1 VVSDHP
7 DIEELGEVSLDPLY
21 VLDPSQF
28 PKTGADSR
36 GPDSLSA
43 TPSDDPEERALDRT
57 KAEIEKATVV
67 RMALAFAVAVK
78 HYLRGRGSRWET
90 PGG

>member
-7 DIEELGEVSLDPLY
+7 DIEELGETSLDPLY
-21 VLDPSQF
+21 VLDPSQM
-28 PKTGADSR
+28 PKARADSR
-36 GPDSLSA
+36 GPGSLSA
-43 TPSDDPEERALDRT
+43 TSSDDPEERALDRT

-78 HYLRGRGSRWET
+78 HYLRGEEGM
-90 PGG
+90 